1 MEKNFHTNTAMKMA
15 VSQLDRIELEGE
27 DPAFTEFLEK
37 TTPEFKL
44 KVFWSL
50 TQYTIK
56 AILYGMRQGKSMTIP
71 GIIQFKIAKHSEAIR
86 DIRRKIV
93 STNRADITKEIT
105 DRLKNNKKYNKHYIN
120 YGKV

>member
-1 MEKNFHTNTAMKMA
+1 MKMA

-56 AILYGMRQGKSMTIP
+56 AIYT
-71 GIIQFKIAKHSEAIR
+71 
-86 DIRRKIV
+86 
-93 STNRADITKEIT
+93 
-105 DRLKNNKKYNKHYIN
+105 
-120 YGKV
+120 